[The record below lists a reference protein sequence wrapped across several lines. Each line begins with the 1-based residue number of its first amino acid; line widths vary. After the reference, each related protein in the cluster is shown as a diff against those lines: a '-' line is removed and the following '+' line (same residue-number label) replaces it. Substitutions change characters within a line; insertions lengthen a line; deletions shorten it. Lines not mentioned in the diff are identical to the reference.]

1 MHNLYETNKL
11 LEEKEKEIQALK
23 LKYKKLER
31 KYTILNSICYKFK
44 KENQLYIRFPSIK
57 IYII

>member
-44 KENQLYIRFPSIK
+44 KEN
-57 IYII
+57 